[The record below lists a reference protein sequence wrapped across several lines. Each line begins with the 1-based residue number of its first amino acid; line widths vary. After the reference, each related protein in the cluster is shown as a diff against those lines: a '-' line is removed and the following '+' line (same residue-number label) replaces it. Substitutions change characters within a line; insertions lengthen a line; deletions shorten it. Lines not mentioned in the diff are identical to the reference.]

1 MKLTK
6 YEHACFTIEK
16 DDQLL
21 VVDPGGFTTDF
32 MPPTNVVA
40 IVITH
45 EHGDHLDQTHVAAI
59 IDQNHTAIIVAHPS
73 ITTHIKSFQTR
84 SVLPGDHST
93 VGVFDLTF
101 YGGDH
106 AVIHPDIPAVANLGV
121 LINEHVYYPGDS
133 FTRPNVPVDVLALPI
148 AAPWL
153 KLSESVDFIREVK
166 PRLAFPTHDAVLSDT
181 GKDLAD
187 RILPQLLEKHSI
199 VYQRITEPLII

>member
-45 EHGDHLDQTHVAAI
+45 EHGDHLDHTRLAAI
-59 IDQNHTAIIVAHPS
+59 IDQNPTAIIVAHPS
-73 ITTHIKSFQTR
+73 VTTHIESFQTR

-106 AVIHPDIPAVANLGV
+106 AVIHPDIPVVANLGV
-121 LINEHVYYPGDS
+121 LINERVYYPGDS

-148 AAPWL
+148 GAPWL
-153 KLSESVDFIREVK
+153 KLSEAVDFIREVK
-166 PRLAFPTHDAVLSDT
+166 PCLAFPTHDAVLSDT

-187 RILPQLLEKHSI
+187 RILPQLLEKHDI

>member
-45 EHGDHLDQTHVAAI
+45 EHGDHLDHTRLAAI
-59 IDQNHTAIIVAHPS
+59 IDQNPTAIIVAHPS
-73 ITTHIKSFQTR
+73 ITTHIESFQTR

-93 VGVFDLTF
+93 VGAFDLTF

-106 AVIHPDIPAVANLGV
+106 AVIYPDIPVVANLGV

-148 AAPWL
+148 GAPWL
-153 KLSESVDFIREVK
+153 KLSEAVDFIREVK

-187 RILPQLLEKHSI
+187 RILPQLLEKHDI